1 MTKKIRPAKETDV
14 TAYLRRLFL
23 KTEQELIDA
32 ETAMQEL
39 KQLSDETGLYSKI
52 SDEAIEAGRGVFYSD
67 SRLRDPMSGLEFP
80 GNPEEGGGGLEDDE
94 EDPAGEG
101 N

>member
-1 MTKKIRPAKETDV
+1 MSFLLERDAVNGKEGRGFMTIDGEKMCIRDRA
-14 TAYLRRLFL
+14 
-23 KTEQELIDA
+23 
-32 ETAMQEL
+32 TAMQEL
-39 KQLSDETGLYSKI
+39 KQLSDETGLYGKV
-52 SDEAIEAGRGVFYSD
+52 SDEAVEAGRGVFYSD

>member
-1 MTKKIRPAKETDV
+1 MAEI
-14 TAYLRRLFL
+14 
-23 KTEQELIDA
+23 TERKSNAVLAVYQNDLIDA